1 MFDHLLFINFIEI
14 ALQEIN
20 EEYYTTEF
28 NSFYGYRRR
37 LRNFGI
43 FRGERFIRHN
53 ERGFA
58 YELYF
63 QLRTLIQEQRQN
75 EPFFP
80 DYFLQGEIKKMDIE
94 QVVNHF
100 GYRRLGGHF
109 IPDMLFHVPSQDA
122 NGFVIEIKAQPELR
136 DVEILY
142 DLDKLSRFLLRFNY
156 QRAIFIA
163 VNIPVHNIIE
173 VIQSNETLIRQFF
186 TNERLNDCNIIIRES
201 GYQEDPI
208 FNETLLQIL
217 I

>member
-1 MFDHLLFINFIEI
+1 MFDHLLFINFIER
-14 ALQEIN
+14 ALRKIH

-28 NSFYGYRRR
+28 NSFYGYRDR

-80 DYFLQGEIKKMDIE
+80 EYFLQGEIRKMDIE

-109 IPDMLFHVPSQDA
+109 IPDMLFHIPSQDA

-136 DVEILY
+136 DIEILY

-156 QRAIFIA
+156 HKAVFIA
-163 VNIPVHNIIE
+163 VNIPVNSIID
-173 VIQSNETLIRQFF
+173 VLKSNET
-186 TNERLNDCNIIIRES
+186 
-201 GYQEDPI
+201 
-208 FNETLLQIL
+208 
-217 I
+217 

>member
-1 MFDHLLFINFIEI
+1 MFDYSLFIDFVERALREIEG
-14 ALQEIN
+14 
-20 EEYYTTEF
+20 EYYTTEF
-28 NSFYGYRRR
+28 NSFYGYRGR

-63 QLRTLIQEQRQN
+63 KLKTFIQGQREN

-80 DYFLQGEIKKMDIE
+80 EYFLQGEIKKMDIE

-109 IPDMLFHVPSQDA
+109 IPDMLFHVPSQNA
-122 NGFVIEIKAQPELR
+122 NAFVIEIKAQPELV
-136 DVEILY
+136 DIEILY

-156 QRAIFIA
+156 QKAIFIA
-163 VNIPVHNIIE
+163 VNISSQTI
-173 VIQSNETLIRQFF
+173 S
-186 TNERLNDCNIIIRES
+186 
-201 GYQEDPI
+201 
-208 FNETLLQIL
+208 
-217 I
+217 